1 MRSGPLV
8 SALGAAALLVAP
20 ATGIAGK
27 RCATAAADPATSSQV
42 ISLANAHRAGLGLG
56 SFSGSAK
63 LESAANAHSMA
74 MARSGKLF
82 HSNIDEWSAGRSAAQ
97 NVGAGSNAQIV
108 FQAMLDSPPH
118 REALESPKYRL
129 VGIGGAM
136 GCDGALRV
144 TVNMM
149 AGRGGR

>member
-1 MRSGPLV
+1 MRSRHLV
-8 SALGAAALLVAP
+8 SALGAAALLMAP

-27 RCATAAADPATSSQV
+27 RCATAEDDPATSSEV
-42 ISLANAHRAGLGLG
+42 ISLVNAHRSGLGLAT
-56 SFSGSAK
+56 FADNAR
-63 LESAANAHSMA
+63 LEAAANSHAMA
-74 MARSGKLF
+74 MARSGKLY
-82 HSNIDEWSAGRSAAQ
+82 HSNITEWSAGRSAAQ
-97 NVGAGSNAQIV
+97 NVGAGETAAIV

-149 AGRGGR
+149 AGRAGR

>member
-1 MRSGPLV
+1 MRSRHLV
-8 SALGAAALLVAP
+8 SALGAATLLMVP

-27 RCATAAADPATSSQV
+27 RCATAEADPATSSEV
-42 ISLANAHRAGLGLG
+42 ISLANAHRSGLGLG
-56 SFSGSAK
+56 VFTGSAK
-63 LESAANAHSMA
+63 LEAAANTHSMA
-74 MARSGKLF
+74 MARSGKLY
-82 HSNIDEWSAGRSAAQ
+82 HSNIEEWSAGRSAAQ
-97 NVGAGSNAQIV
+97 NVGAGSSAEVV

-149 AGRGGR
+149 AGRAGR